1 MAKVMVS
8 IPDEL
13 LTAVDS
19 EAARRGTSRSAVLQA
34 GARHEVGLSNV
45 DPQVLLAE
53 MQRLSRGWRGPVD
66 AASLVRRDRE
76 RDT

>member
-19 EAARRGTSRSAVLQA
+19 EAARRGTSRSAVIQA
-34 GARHEVGLSNV
+34 GVRHEVGLPNGDRAALV
-45 DPQVLLAE
+45 DE
-53 MQRLSRGWRGPVD
+53 MEQLSRGWRGPVD
-66 AASLVRRDRE
+66 AAALVRRDRE
-76 RDT
+76 RDG